1 MCETHEEFV
10 RTMLGGFKRS
20 QTTVASSNFDR
31 HTFLPPS
38 NVHIPSAIDWRQ
50 KGAVTTVIENQGQ
63 CGSCWAFTATGALEG
78 QHFIKTGQLVRLSA
92 QNLMDCSG
100 DYGNAGCCGGSMD
113 ASFQYIKDN
122 NGLDT
127 EASYPYEAVE
137 SQCRFNRTTVGA
149 TDTGFV
155 DLPSGNETTLQIAI
169 ATVGPISVA
178 IDAQHDSFQ
187 FYSSGVYD
195 EPKCSSTAIS
205 HSFVLVIETLK
216 ICQNDP
222 SNELTK
228 QYGFI
233 KFDENKLDT
242 ATRLSQY
249 IRLSLTTNA
258 ETVVK
263 FMQQGWRLP
272 KPDLIISVTG
282 GAKSFDMSTRLRKI
296 FQSGLVAA
304 AITTNAW
311 LITAGT
317 NAGVVK
323 EVGEAF
329 NKYRYTNRKNGLDV
343 PCIGIA
349 SWGYTAGN
357 EQLDCQSTNIST
369 DTNITKGIYPF
380 MRHHHNQIT
389 HSLRVDSDDQ
399 YLVRNY
405 TVKEKPK
412 KRCDLEPNHTHFLL
426 FDDGQPNADTVLPL
440 RAEIEKYSR
449 NTSIE
454 TTTDGAVESLIP
466 IVMVLVEGGPSSIR
480 TICEAL
486 DSNTPVVVIK
496 ESGRAADLVAEL
508 HACYTESENSNGNGY
523 PTRPQ
528 TGSVKGGS
536 KEAEINAILAKAQA
550 DITGLDEVKSNLCRV
565 LNQHKQLVTIF
576 KFDSKRHRGNLEDAI
591 LESLFNAAKFS
602 DDHNEQNRRTAEL
615 RLAIAW
621 HKINYAQKY
630 LLTDTT
636 ISKWKEDDLRRAL
649 VDALHR
655 GYVDFVELLIEF
667 GTSLEKLTNGD
678 LKHLYATTLTSNRL
692 PLKGKGKH
700 VIWTREDFYS
710 DYFHVILYNTNVNNK
725 FPLLDDNMPL
735 GKGAPQDLFLW
746 AIFLDRFELA
756 TYLCSKTWNS
766 SIAPLFGSLIYR
778 RAARLELD
786 VDIKQQYEENA
797 DQFDT
802 HAMSIIDRCFDNDE
816 HFAVDLLKRPAVA
829 FNNVN
834 PLQLARKVNCKSFL
848 ASKCVQKYLDHQWF
862 GYINYKRTA
871 INFRVF
877 LCSLFFPLLPIF
889 CIFLPYIQKHE
900 QIIRSTRDQSKV
912 SQSTMIHNVIES
924 VQHKGK
930 NHVPWSEKIRY
941 FYEAPIVRFYYY
953 MIFFIL
959 FLGLFSFVLLVDYF
973 PLNIYNEHRS
983 GIQYLRIPITEII
996 LHICFWS
1003 FIIEEIRQFLF
1014 VNSKR
1019 EYISGI
1025 WNMIDMIA
1033 TILYLISFITR
1044 FIVLEPL
1051 FVVSKIFLCLDL
1063 ILWYVRTLELFAAF
1077 EKLGP
1082 KLIMIFNTMK
1092 DFLFFVCFIL
1102 IFFLGY
1108 SISSWSLITTDN
1120 QVSWNYNNDG
1130 SLFNGSVSGGGS
1142 GLWTWQILRDVTNF
1156 GVWKIF
1162 GQTVSFSLDGTDAYS
1177 IVAFILTIVFVAI
1190 SNVLLLN
1197 VLIALFN
1204 VTIQNV
1210 QMQSH
1215 RIWRYQR
1222 FLLVYEYNNKPP
1234 LPPPFN
1240 TIYYLYRMILYIIEK
1255 IQYYRQNHRHV
1266 SDAMQR
1272 ESAIAD
1278 DYWSYVVK
1286 HGKKDQ
1292 IEVAVQNI
1300 ERKLHDLQEQIH
1312 DMIYHGPNYDQEW
1325 LLSDA

>member
-1 MCETHEEFV
+1 MDEKIA
-10 RTMLGGFKRS
+10 RKL
-20 QTTVASSNFDR
+20 Q
-31 HTFLPPS
+31 
-38 NVHIPSAIDWRQ
+38 NVQ
-50 KGAVTTVIENQGQ
+50 MAV
-63 CGSCWAFTATGALEG
+63 
-78 QHFIKTGQLVRLSA
+78 
-92 QNLMDCSG
+92 
-100 DYGNAGCCGGSMD
+100 
-113 ASFQYIKDN
+113 
-122 NGLDT
+122 
-127 EASYPYEAVE
+127 
-137 SQCRFNRTTVGA
+137 
-149 TDTGFV
+149 
-155 DLPSGNETTLQIAI
+155 
-169 ATVGPISVA
+169 
-178 IDAQHDSFQ
+178 
-187 FYSSGVYD
+187 
-195 EPKCSSTAIS
+195 
-205 HSFVLVIETLK
+205 ETLK
-216 ICQNDP
+216 IYQNDP
-222 SNELTK
+222 PNELTK
-228 QYGFI
+228 QYGLM
-233 KFDENKLDT
+233 KFDENKLDAT
-242 ATRLSQY
+242 ARLSQY
-249 IRLSLTTNA
+249 IRLSLNTNA

-263 FMQQGWRLP
+263 FMQQGWRLS

-323 EVGEAF
+323 EVGEAL
-329 NKYRYTNRKNGLDV
+329 NKYRYKNRKNGLNV

-357 EQLDCQSTNIST
+357 EQLDCQSTDFPIDTST
-369 DTNITKGIYPF
+369 TSGIYPF
-380 MRHHHNQIT
+380 IRHHHNQIIQ
-389 HSLRVDSDDQ
+389 SEKNDQ

-405 TVKEKPK
+405 IVKDKQK
-412 KRCDLEPNHTHFLL
+412 KRCDLESNHTHFLL
-426 FDDGQPNADTVLPL
+426 FDDGQPKADTVLPL

-454 TTTDGAVESLIP
+454 TTTTEETIESLIP

-508 HACYTESENSNGNGY
+508 HACYTENENGNGY

-528 TGSVKGGS
+528 TGLVRGSS
-536 KEAEINAILAKAQA
+536 KETEINAILTKAQA
-550 DITGLDEVKSNLCRV
+550 DITGLDEVKNNLCRV
-565 LNQHKQLVTIF
+565 LNERKQLVTIF
-576 KFDSKRHRGNLEDAI
+576 KFDSKRHHGNLEDAI

-615 RLAIAW
+615 KLAIAW
-621 HKINYAQKY
+621 HKFNYAQKY

-636 ISKWKEDDLRRAL
+636 ISKWKEDDLRHAL

-655 GYVDFVELLIEF
+655 GHVDFVELLIEF

-678 LKHLYATTLTSNRL
+678 LKQLYATTLTSNRL
-692 PLKGKGKH
+692 PVQDKGRN
-700 VIWTREDFYS
+700 VICTRDDFYL
-710 DYFHVILYNTNVNNK
+710 DYLHLIIYNTNKHNK
-725 FPLLDDNMPL
+725 FSRLDDNIPL

-746 AIFLDRFELA
+746 AVFLNRFELA

-766 SIAPLFGSLIYR
+766 SIAPLFGALIYR
-778 RAARLELD
+778 RAANLELD

-816 HFAVDLLKRPAVA
+816 RFAVDLLKRPAVA
-829 FNNVN
+829 FNDVY
-834 PLQLARKVNCKSFL
+834 PLQLARKVNCRSFL
-848 ASKCVQKYLDHQWF
+848 ASKCVQKYLNHQWF
-862 GYINYKRTA
+862 GCINYKRTA

-889 CIFLPYIQKHE
+889 CIFLPYIQKHKK
-900 QIIRSTRDQSKV
+900 IIQSTRDQSNV
-912 SQSTMIHNVIES
+912 SRPSMMHNVIRS
-924 VQHKGK
+924 IQHKEK
-930 NHVPWSEKIRY
+930 NDVPWSDKIRY
-941 FYEAPIVRFYYY
+941 FYQAPIVRFYYY

-973 PLNIYNEHRS
+973 PLNIYNERRS
-983 GIQYLRIPITEII
+983 SIRNLRIPITEII

-1003 FIIEEIRQFLF
+1003 FIIEEMRQFF

-1019 EYISGI
+1019 EYLSEI
-1025 WNMIDMIA
+1025 WNVIDMIA
-1033 TILYLISFITR
+1033 TILYLIGFITR
-1044 FIVLEPL
+1044 FIVLESS

-1077 EKLGP
+1077 EKVGP

-1120 QVSWNYNNDG
+1120 QVSWNYNSDG
-1130 SLFNGSVSGGGS
+1130 SLVNGSVSGDGS
-1142 GLWTWQILRDVTNF
+1142 DLWTWQLLRDVTNF

-1162 GQTVSFSLDGTDAYS
+1162 GQVDPIDGTDAYS
-1177 IVAFILTIVFVAI
+1177 VVAFILTILFVAI

-1240 TIYYLYRMILYIIEK
+1240 TIYYLYRIIRYIIEK
-1255 IQYYRQNHRHV
+1255 IQYYRQKHRHV
-1266 SDAMQR
+1266 ACEISMDSIGLSEQKIREEFKISDAMQR

-1278 DYWSYVVK
+1278 DYWSYILK

-1292 IEVAVQNI
+1292 VEVAIQNI
-1300 ERKLHDLQEQIH
+1300 ERRLHDLQEQIH
-1312 DMIYHGPNYDQEW
+1312 DINSQGSNYGQEW
-1325 LLSDA
+1325 PVSNV